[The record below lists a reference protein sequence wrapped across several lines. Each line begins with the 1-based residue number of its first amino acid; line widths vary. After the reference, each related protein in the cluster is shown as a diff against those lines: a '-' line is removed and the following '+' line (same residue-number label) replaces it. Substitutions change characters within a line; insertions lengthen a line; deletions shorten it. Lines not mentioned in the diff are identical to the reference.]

1 MKNKISDEKKK
12 HMGRKRMNDNYLS
25 LNTHNKLSK
34 DNVFY
39 KMKVKFNKFIY
50 QHLNYYLPI
59 NLKIKKIDGKII
71 KNGNKEFNLR
81 LFKSTIKEFLMNSTS
96 SIYKKQAIP
105 NENILKLIEN
115 KIEIYE
121 FLKET
126 YENGFYK
133 YFLMNKYEYFDKFK
147 FINLSLYEHLKLDKE
162 EKKVWDELIHNGLYN
177 YFDKKI
183 GRIDLKDE
191 ENKFYYFY

>member
-12 HMGRKRMNDNYLS
+12 NMGRKRMNDSYLS
-25 LNTHNKLSK
+25 ENTHNKLSK
-34 DNVFY
+34 DNVIY

-59 NLKIKKIDGKII
+59 NLKIKKIDGKVI

-81 LFKSTIKEFLMNSTS
+81 LFKSTIKQFLMNAIS
-96 SIYKKQAIP
+96 SIYKNKINT
-105 NENILKLIEN
+105 NENLLKLIEN
-115 KIEIYE
+115 NTEIYE

-133 YFLMNKYEYFDKFK
+133 YFLMNKYEYFNKYR
-147 FINLSLYEHLKLDKE
+147 FINLFLYDNLELDKD
-162 EKKVWDELIHNGLYN
+162 EKKVWDELIHNGLHN
-177 YFDKKI
+177 YFDKKN
-183 GRIDLKDE
+183 GRIELKDE
-191 ENKFYYFY
+191 DEKI

>member
-1 MKNKISDEKKK
+1 
-12 HMGRKRMNDNYLS
+12 MGRKRMNDSYLS
-25 LNTHNKLSK
+25 ENTHNKLSK
-34 DNVFY
+34 DNVIY